1 MYKKVRKIRILL
13 AVIIVSFVCVKA
25 FAVPS
30 PSKDFYVNDFA
41 EILSDETEQYILS
54 NSAALCE
61 KTKAQIAVVTV
72 KNLEGKE
79 IADYAL
85 ELFRSWGIG
94 DKELNNGI
102 LILLS
107 LEERK
112 VRIEVGDGLEGR
124 VNDSKAGRFLDTYA
138 VPHFKSDEWDE
149 GIKALYSAILSEV
162 YGEYNLEVPSEVDKI
177 VKEAEPEEDTAG
189 TIAAVI
195 ILVVVFGFALIPF
208 GKSDD
213 NKFNNDG
220 YGGGGFHSGGDSG
233 GFGGFSGGGGSSSG
247 GGASRGF

>member
-1 MYKKVRKIRILL
+1 MFKKFKKIILLL

-30 PSKDFYVNDFA
+30 PSKEFYVNDFA

-79 IADYAL
+79 IAEYAL

-162 YGEYNLEVPSEVDKI
+162 YQEYDLEVPSDVEQI
-177 VKEAEPEEDTAG
+177 VKDAEPEEDTAG
-189 TIAAVI
+189 MIAAVI
-195 ILVVVFGFALIPF
+195 ILVVVFGFAIIPF
-208 GKSDD
+208 GKSDGNSRD
-213 NKFNNDG
+213 DG
-220 YGGGGFHSGGDSG
+220 YGGGGFYSGGSSG

>member
-1 MYKKVRKIRILL
+1 MFKKFKKIILLL
-13 AVIIVSFVCVKA
+13 AVIIVSFVCTKA
-25 FAVPS
+25 FAVLS
-30 PSKDFYVNDFA
+30 PSKEFYVNDFA
-41 EILSDETEQYILS
+41 EILSDETEQYILN

-112 VRIEVGDGLEGR
+112 VRIEVGSGLEGR

-177 VKEAEPEEDTAG
+177 VKDAEPEEDHAG
-189 TIAAVI
+189 TIFAVI
-195 ILVVVFGFALIPF
+195 VMVVIFGFALIPF

-213 NKFNNDG
+213 NNFHNDDHG
-220 YGGGGFHSGGDSG
+220 RDFYSGGDSG

>member
-1 MYKKVRKIRILL
+1 MLKKFKKVVILL
-13 AVIIVSFVCVKA
+13 AIILVSFVCKEA
-25 FAVPS
+25 FAVPE
-30 PSKDFYVNDFA
+30 PGKDFYVNDFA
-41 EILSDETEQYILS
+41 EILSDETEQYILN
-54 NSAALCE
+54 NSVALCE

-79 IADYAL
+79 IADYSL
-85 ELFRSWGIG
+85 ELFRNWGIG

-112 VRIEVGDGLEGR
+112 VRIEVGTGLEGR

-138 VPHFKSDEWDE
+138 VPHFKNDEWDE
-149 GIKALYSAILSEV
+149 GIKNLYSAVLSEV
-162 YGEYNLEVPSEVDKI
+162 YQEYNLEVPSEVDEI
-177 VKEAEPEEDTAG
+177 VKQSSDENDDAG
-189 TIAAVI
+189 LIVAVI
-195 ILVVVFGFALIPF
+195 IMVIIFGFAIIPF
-208 GKSDD
+208 GKSDRG
-213 NKFNNDG
+213 FNDDG
-220 YGGGGFHSGGDSG
+220 DFGGGFYSGGDSG

>member
-1 MYKKVRKIRILL
+1 MFKKFKKIIILL
-13 AVIIVSFVCVKA
+13 AVIMVSFVCVKA

-162 YGEYNLEVPSEVDKI
+162 YEEYNLEVPSEVDKI
-177 VKEAEPEEDTAG
+177 VKSSEPEEDTAG

-195 ILVVVFGFALIPF
+195 ILVVVFGLAIIPF
-208 GKSDD
+208 GKSDGNSKD
-213 NKFNNDG
+213 
-220 YGGGGFHSGGDSG
+220 GGGGFYSGGDSG

>member
-1 MYKKVRKIRILL
+1 MFKKFKKIILLL
-13 AVIIVSFVCVKA
+13 AVIVISFVCVKA

-30 PSKDFYVNDFA
+30 PSKDFYINDFA
-41 EILSDETEQYILS
+41 EILTDETEQYILS

-85 ELFRSWGIG
+85 ELFRNWGIG
-94 DKELNNGI
+94 DKDLNNGI

-162 YGEYNLEVPSEVDKI
+162 YEEYNLEVPSEVDKI
-177 VKEAEPEEDTAG
+177 VKEAEPEEDNVG
-189 TIAAVI
+189 IIFAVI
-195 ILVVVFGFALIPF
+195 VMVVIFGFALIPF
-208 GKSDD
+208 GKSD
-213 NKFNNDG
+213 NKFNDDG
-220 YGGGGFHSGGDSG
+220 YGGGGFYSGGDSGG